1 MELNTSGAFFTAAIS
16 AIIGFGLAFFIQD
29 SVKKL
34 LRTKVQ
40 NVLLLIASIS
50 IGFGLMGVL
59 NELIG
64 FPLQGLKI
72 RVDKVI
78 GYSIINVLIL
88 PGVLA
93 LIIWLIQPKNDKT
106 INDRNLES
114 HNSPNPT
121 SITDVKENFST
132 KKILL
137 IGVLAIIFALS
148 TQFSNFIDLP
158 SKDKIFKVSK
168 FQSCDAVGSCKDL
181 NLITKFK
188 VEEKDVIIFAD
199 DDKGKEGFFSI
210 VNDSTKCTIIK
221 EMNFAF
227 SCLEFTQFDGNDFW
241 KREYSFDGKHT
252 FSSESNLSINN
263 PRSAFKSSY
272 SKSICKVE

>member
-34 LRTKVQ
+34 LHTKVQ

-72 RVDKVI
+72 RFDKVI
-78 GYSIINVLIL
+78 GYSLINVLIL

-106 INDRNLES
+106 TIDSNLES
-114 HNSPNPT
+114 QESPRPA
-121 SITDVKENFST
+121 SISDVKEGFST

-137 IGVLAIIFALS
+137 VGVLAIIFALA
-148 TQFSNFIDLP
+148 TQFSTLIDL
-158 SKDKIFKVSK
+158 STKDKMFKVSSCK
-168 FQSCDAVGSCKDL
+168 SCDASNVCSDFTFV
-181 NLITKFK
+181 TKFK
-188 VEEKDVIIFAD
+188 VEEKDVIIFTN
-199 DDKGKEGFFSI
+199 DKGKEELSSLATGRS
-210 VNDSTKCTIIK
+210 KCTIVK

-227 SCLEFTQFDGNDFW
+227 SCIDFDQLSKDDFW
-241 KREYSFDGKHT
+241 KVEYSFDGKNRFDFVHIVY
-252 FSSESNLSINN
+252 LKN
-263 PRSAFKSSY
+263 PSDIFKSSY
-272 SKSICKVE
+272 SKATCKVE